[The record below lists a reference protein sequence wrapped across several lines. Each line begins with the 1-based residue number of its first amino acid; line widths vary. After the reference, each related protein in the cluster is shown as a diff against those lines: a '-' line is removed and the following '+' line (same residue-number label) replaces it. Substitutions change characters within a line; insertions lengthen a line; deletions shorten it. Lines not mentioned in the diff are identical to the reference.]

1 MLDRFEIFLFK
12 QIETC
17 EELVRSMRNI
27 FEILEFA
34 SICPTRIYFTD
45 IDLCVYTCVYTYLS
59 LHLIAQLDI
68 VL

>member
-1 MLDRFEIFLFK
+1 MLDRFEIVLLK
-12 QIETC
+12 RIETC

-27 FEILEFA
+27 FEILVFA
-34 SICPTRIYFTD
+34 TFCPTRIYFTN